1 MNTITKKLGVIEVL
15 IDMFGKNEVTQLSD
29 ELLESQER
37 ANNIMKNSSGVANEN
52 ASKKASGKSG
62 KGSIVEKVEV
72 NIENIKFS
80 DQMIQTYQQVKEGQE
95 K

>member
-15 IDMFGKNEVTQLSD
+15 IDMFGNEVTQLSD

-37 ANNIMKNSSGVANEN
+37 ADNIMKNSSGVANKN
-52 ASKKASGKSG
+52 ASKESSGESG

-72 NIENIKFS
+72 NVENIKFS
-80 DQMIQTYQQVKEGQE
+80 DKMIQTYQQVKQGQE